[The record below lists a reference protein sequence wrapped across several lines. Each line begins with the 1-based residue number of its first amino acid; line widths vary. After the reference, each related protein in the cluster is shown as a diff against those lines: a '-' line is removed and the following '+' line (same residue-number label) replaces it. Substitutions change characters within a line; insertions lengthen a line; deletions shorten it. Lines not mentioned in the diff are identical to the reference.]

1 MAERLRYK
9 SQAQPLRLP
18 QLQFTGAAADAQ
30 GKQQVANSLGQ
41 MTSFFL
47 QQTQI
52 QAKLQGEEYGA
63 LNTPT
68 RKQIEDAKNSGTPLD
83 LPGGNMTEFDRA
95 AKQASYTMAA
105 DTLQEL
111 AREEITKK
119 VTAAYQS
126 RSNPQ
131 ALADDIDAIIAGYAA
146 TFEQDAPVLT
156 RSWKAKMGIYAN
168 SQYESYA
175 KWKIGQD
182 RQQTLADAY
191 ASNAATDA
199 GPTVDDL
206 AKITPGG
213 K

>member
-9 SQAQPLRLP
+9 SQGQPLRLP
-18 QLQFTGAAADAQ
+18 QLQFSGAAADAQ

-41 MTSFFL
+41 MSSFFL
-47 QQTQI
+47 QQTNI
-52 QAKLQGEEYGA
+52 QAQAQGEEYGA

-68 RKQIEDAKNSGTPLD
+68 RKQIEVAKNSGTPLD
-83 LPGGNMTEFDRA
+83 LPGGNMTIFDRA
-95 AKQASYTMAA
+95 AKQASYNMAA
-105 DTLQEL
+105 DTLQAL

-131 ALADDIDAIIAGYAA
+131 ALADDIDAIIAGYAG

-168 SQYESYA
+168 SQFESYA

-191 ASNAATDA
+191 ASHAAVDA
-199 GPTVDDL
+199 SSVIIDL
-206 AKITPGG
+206 AETTPGAN
-213 K
+213 